1 MKGGRR
7 NGEKEEGKV
16 ERRRK
21 EKWRE
26 GEKKRWKRWGV
37 GQLRSIGEVG
47 RDEGRRRREER

>member
-1 MKGGRR
+1 M
-7 NGEKEEGKV
+7 

-26 GEKKRWKRWGV
+26 GGRKNGEKEKRRGGKGGGV